1 MEQHVRRGTCVA
13 ELARPSRRPA
23 GGGACLCADPG
34 TAELAGA
41 IEEEMPRAARDAPEL
56 DRVARGP
63 RGGRGEQHRLARPN
77 TRFHKRRRGIHMHH
91 RVEEMTPTTLAEPA
105 IRPRSTGPRRRLA
118 RRPPPKPSV
127 CVCFAKIATEVW
139 GGE

>member
-41 IEEEMPRAARDAPEL
+41 VEEEMPRAARDCL
-56 DRVARGP
+56 QSQV
-63 RGGRGEQHRLARPN
+63 Q
-77 TRFHKRRRGIHMHH
+77 
-91 RVEEMTPTTLAEPA
+91 
-105 IRPRSTGPRRRLA
+105 
-118 RRPPPKPSV
+118 V
-127 CVCFAKIATEVW
+127 CVCFAKIVTDV
-139 GGE
+139 GEETGDGVVLCSNQAWQPNRVVPMFREQFVRLM